1 MSIKCVSGA
10 FSVSREIQPAARNTE
25 GEKEFIMNLD
35 ASHGL
40 REQEAMIAE
49 GFRRFTRQ
57 AIRLAAILLLSTAA
71 FAQYG
76 GGGMGGATGSPAS
89 SGTYAPG
96 TPGYGHGKAIG
107 IGVGAAAVGVGAVY
121 LMTHRASK
129 VTGCTEMADD
139 GLRLTD
145 LKGKIRKNA
154 TGDQSFLVKSVAND
168 FGECH
173 TQASTGIAIPAGSP
187 VK

>member
-1 MSIKCVSGA
+1 VC
-10 FSVSREIQPAARNTE
+10 NTE
-25 GEKEFIMNLD
+25 GEKEFIMNSD
-35 ASHGL
+35 ASHGFQG
-40 REQEAMIAE
+40 QEAMTAE
-49 GFRRFTRQ
+49 GARRFTRQ

-121 LMTHRASK
+121 LMTHRASR

-139 GLRLTD
+139 GLHLTD
-145 LKGKIRKNA
+145 EKTKRTLTLLPGPTNIKAGERVELKGKIRKNA
-154 TGDQSFLVKSVAND
+154 AGDQSFLVKTVAKD
-168 FGECH
+168 LGQCH
-173 TQASTGIAIPAGSP
+173 S
-187 VK
+187 